1 MVDRFAKWGASYLS
15 VFGSGRVRASLTGKP
30 LTMNRILHAFG
41 IDLFIES
48 MPLSGGPFSFSRET
62 HPAACGVGGD
72 REYWGLGLHIVVSPL
87 PLDRATR

>member
-1 MVDRFAKWGASYLS
+1 
-15 VFGSGRVRASLTGKP
+15 
-30 LTMNRILHAFG
+30 MNRILHAFG

-62 HPAACGVGGD
+62 HPKGD

-87 PLDRATR
+87 PRRDASGGFRS